1 MQEGWMMDRKPH
13 VLLAEDELY
22 VRLTVSFAL
31 EEAGMEVTAVDN
43 GARAL
48 EHLEGTA
55 LQERPVDLL
64 ITDLQMPCMTGME
77 LIRRLREKG
86 LKVPILVL
94 SAWATREMLAR
105 IRELWSVD
113 FLEKP
118 FEAKDLMVRVNHLL
132 QTPCAA
138 EPRPGK

>member
-1 MQEGWMMDRKPH
+1 MDRRPH

-48 EHLEGTA
+48 EHLDDTA
-55 LQERPVDLL
+55 LKDRPVDLL
-64 ITDLQMPCMTGME
+64 VTDLQMPCMTGME
-77 LIRRLREKG
+77 LIRKLRERG
-86 LKVPILVL
+86 LKLPVLVL
-94 SAWATREMLAR
+94 SAWATREMLSR

-118 FEAKDLMVRVNHLL
+118 FEARDLMSRVNQLL
-132 QTPCAA
+132 QSPCGTG
-138 EPRPGK
+138 PQTGTQ

>member
-1 MQEGWMMDRKPH
+1 MQVYMDRRPH
-13 VLLAEDELY
+13 ILLAEDELY

-48 EHLEGTA
+48 EHLVGSA
-55 LQERPVDLL
+55 SGHRPIDLL
-64 ITDLQMPCMTGME
+64 VTDLQMPCMTGME
-77 LIRRLREKG
+77 LIRNLRDQG

-105 IRELWSVD
+105 IRELWQVD

-118 FEAKDLMVRVNHLL
+118 FEARDLLIHVNQLL
-132 QTPCAA
+132 SVSCGDPQNKT
-138 EPRPGK
+138 

>member
-1 MQEGWMMDRKPH
+1 MQVPMDRRPH

-48 EHLEGTA
+48 EHMAGAAVEH
-55 LQERPVDLL
+55 RPVDLL
-64 ITDLQMPCMTGME
+64 VTDLQMPCMTGME
-77 LIRRLREKG
+77 LIRNLRDQG
-86 LKVPILVL
+86 IKVPILVL

-105 IRELWSVD
+105 IRELWQVD

-118 FEAKDLMVRVNHLL
+118 FEARDLLIHVNQLL
-132 QTPCAA
+132 SVACGEPQTKA
-138 EPRPGK
+138 

>member
-1 MQEGWMMDRKPH
+1 MDRRPH

-48 EHLEGTA
+48 EHLTGTA
-55 LQERPVDLL
+55 MEHRPVNLL
-64 ITDLQMPCMTGME
+64 VTDLQMPCMTGME
-77 LIRRLREKG
+77 LIRSLREQG
-86 LKVPILVL
+86 IRVPILVL

-105 IRELWSVD
+105 IRELWQVD

-118 FEAKDLMVRVNHLL
+118 FEARDLMIHVNQLL
-132 QTPCAA
+132 NVTCGETQVKA
-138 EPRPGK
+138 

>member
-1 MQEGWMMDRKPH
+1 MDRKPH

-48 EHLEGTA
+48 EHLEGQA
-55 LQERPVDLL
+55 VKDRPVDLL
-64 ITDLQMPCMTGME
+64 VTDLQMPCMTGME
-77 LIRRLREKG
+77 LIRNLRDRG
-86 LKVPILVL
+86 VRVPILVL

-118 FEAKDLMVRVNHLL
+118 FEARDLLLRVNQLL
-132 QTPCAA
+132 QTACVT
-138 EPRPGK
+138 EQQTGK

>member
-1 MQEGWMMDRKPH
+1 MDRRPH

-31 EEAGMEVTAVDN
+31 EEAGMGVTAVDN

-48 EHLEGTA
+48 EHLTGEA
-55 LQERPVDLL
+55 AQHRPVDLL
-64 ITDLQMPCMTGME
+64 VTDLQMPCMTGME
-77 LIRRLREKG
+77 LIRNLRDQG
-86 LKVPILVL
+86 NKVPILVL

-105 IRELWSVD
+105 IRELWQVD

-118 FEAKDLMVRVNHLL
+118 FEARDLLTHVNHLL
-132 QTPCAA
+132 NVPCG
-138 EPRPGK
+138 EPQAKA

>member
-1 MQEGWMMDRKPH
+1 MDRRPH

-48 EHLEGTA
+48 EHLTGVAMEH
-55 LQERPVDLL
+55 RPVDLL
-64 ITDLQMPCMTGME
+64 VTDLQMPCMTGME
-77 LIRRLREKG
+77 LIRNLRDQG
-86 LKVPILVL
+86 LRVPILVL

-105 IRELWSVD
+105 IRELWQVD

-118 FEAKDLMVRVNHLL
+118 FEARDLMIHVNQLL
-132 QTPCAA
+132 NVPCGETQVKA
-138 EPRPGK
+138 

>member
-1 MQEGWMMDRKPH
+1 MDRRPH

-48 EHLEGTA
+48 EHLEEAA
-55 LQERPVDLL
+55 LQDQPVDLL
-64 ITDLQMPCMTGME
+64 VTDLQMPCMTGME
-77 LIRRLREKG
+77 LIRNLRERG

-118 FEAKDLMVRVNHLL
+118 FEASDLLTRVNQLL

-138 EPRPGK
+138 EPRTGR

>member
-1 MQEGWMMDRKPH
+1 MDRRHH

-48 EHLEGTA
+48 EHLEEAA
-55 LQERPVDLL
+55 LQDQPVDLL
-64 ITDLQMPCMTGME
+64 VTDLQMPCMTGME
-77 LIRRLREKG
+77 LIRNLRERG

-118 FEAKDLMVRVNHLL
+118 FEASDLLTRVNQLL

-138 EPRPGK
+138 EPRTGR